1 MKPAPFEYFA
11 PRTLDEAL
19 DLLESEGSEAR
30 VIAGGQSLVPM
41 LALRLARP
49 EVLIDLNRIP
59 ELSGIRQEGSTIHIG
74 AMTRQA
80 HALASSLVFEQL
92 PLLHYGLQNVGHPP
106 TRARG
111 TLGGSLSHADPAAE
125 TPAVML
131 AYKADM
137 VLKSKQGERII
148 PADEFT
154 LGTFDTAIEPGEIL
168 AEIRVQA
175 KPNEGAALVELSRR
189 KGDFAM
195 ASAAARVS
203 LAADG
208 TCAEA
213 HLIVGAVAP
222 VPLRFDAVTD
232 ALKGQKFSEAVVR
245 EALELMDLELFEF
258 DNEDICLEYRR
269 KIGPVMA
276 ERALLQAFKRAE
288 GMQK

>member
-1 MKPAPFEYFA
+1 MKPAPFEYHA
-11 PRTLDEAL
+11 PRSLEEAL

-80 HALASSLVFEQL
+80 RALASPLILEQL
-92 PLLHYGLQNVGHPP
+92 PLLHYGLENVGHPP

-111 TLGGSLSHADPAAE
+111 TIGGSLSHADPAAE

-131 AYKADM
+131 AYEANM
-137 VLKSKQGERII
+137 VLKSKQGERVI
-148 PADEFT
+148 PADQFT

-168 AEIRVQA
+168 AEIRVDAQP
-175 KPNEGAALVELSRR
+175 KEGAALVELSRR

-195 ASAAARVS
+195 VSAAARVS
-203 LAADG
+203 LAKDG
-208 TCAEA
+208 TCAAA

-232 ALKGQKFSEAVVR
+232 VLRGRIITETLVR
-245 EALELMDLELFEF
+245 EAVELIDIELFEF
-258 DNEDICLEYRR
+258 DNEDISLEYRR
-269 KIGPVMA
+269 KIGPVLA

-288 GMQK
+288 GMQQ

>member
-1 MKPAPFEYFA
+1 MKPAPFEYHA
-11 PRTLDEAL
+11 PRSLEEAL
-19 DLLESEGSEAR
+19 ALLDSEGPDAR

-59 ELSGIRQEGSTIHIG
+59 ELAGIRQEGSTIRIG

-80 HALASSLVFEQL
+80 HALASPLILEQL
-92 PLLHYGLQNVGHPP
+92 PLLHYGLENVGHPP

-131 AYKADM
+131 AYRAEM
-137 VLKSKQGERII
+137 VLKSRHGERVL
-148 PADEFT
+148 PADAFT
-154 LGTFDTAIEPGEIL
+154 LGTFETALEPGEIL
-168 AEIRVQA
+168 AEIRVEAQP
-175 KPNEGAALVELSRR
+175 KEGAALIELSRR

-195 ASAAARVS
+195 ASAAARVR
-203 LAADG
+203 LAEDG

-232 ALKGQKFSEAVVR
+232 ALRGKVFTEATVR

-258 DNEDICLEYRR
+258 DNEDISLEYRR
-269 KIGPVMA
+269 RIGPVMA
-276 ERALLQAFKRAE
+276 ERALLQAFRRAE